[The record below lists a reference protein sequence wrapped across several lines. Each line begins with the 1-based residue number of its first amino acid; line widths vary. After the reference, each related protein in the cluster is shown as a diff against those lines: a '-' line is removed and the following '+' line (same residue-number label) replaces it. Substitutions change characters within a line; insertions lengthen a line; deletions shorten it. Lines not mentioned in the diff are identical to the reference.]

1 MFTTLMKKWKEF
13 RNSLWRNLDA
23 PAVLV
28 DGGYVNIISPWL
40 SFFHRVGVYG
50 SAANRNTR
58 MEAQSEEIAVA
69 ERNLLSHENSY
80 RWKRSIRL
88 ALCDQ
93 TTKVDLGKPLVSVL
107 RQSARFSLYYTLLPS
122 PSLLFSFSPQYRR
135 TQRRREAMRT
145 TKQNLDAP
153 IRWFRS
159 RTMIHPIDSTWS
171 WREGKDFDR
180 VTKYRGLRSGGKTSE
195 MDGWKIFK
203 FSVARSLKSRGVLA
217 WNFATGKLMT
227 PEVGCGTKGGSIRAA
242 KLWRKV
248 IAGIF
253 ALRARYS
260 TVNFQFIPRPLHP
273 RVESL
278 ANVATSRRPAFPPH

>member
-1 MFTTLMKKWKEF
+1 METLDSPRPLRPNHKSGPRETSRFGFTAKRTLF
-13 RNSLWRNLDA
+13 AILHSSSLSL
-23 PAVLV
+23 PPFFLLSS
-28 DGGYVNIISPWL
+28 ISP
-40 SFFHRVGVYG
+40 H
-50 SAANRNTR
+50 T
-58 MEAQSEEIAVA
+58 
-69 ERNLLSHENSY
+69 
-80 RWKRSIRL
+80 
-88 ALCDQ
+88 
-93 TTKVDLGKPLVSVL
+93 
-107 RQSARFSLYYTLLPS
+107 
-122 PSLLFSFSPQYRR
+122 R
-135 TQRRREAMRT
+135 TQRSDAHYETKFGCTDTVISIAHDDPSNRFDLVLERREG
-145 TKQNLDAP
+145 
-153 IRWFRS
+153 FRS
-159 RTMIHPIDSTWS
+159 RDKMSGVW
-171 WREGKDFDR
+171 DR
-180 VTKYRGLRSGGKTSE
+180 VGKRARW

-227 PEVGCGTKGGSIRAA
+227 PEVGCGTKGGSMRAA